1 MTSADEGFGQAP
13 GGIARILIVLAIGT
27 LAFAFRRR
35 RGGGRQGP
43 AHAKDTRRPDAVQP
57 VPPVPPVQ
65 QDGNPGS
72 PGLPRSQSPPWLDAE
87 APATKDD
94 PGRRGGGR
102 HAGGRESSAP
112 PRNQGSHRA
121 PAAGSAP
128 APAERAPAD
137 PAPPG
142 QNWDAGPVQPPGWI
156 VADASEQ
163 AAEIWREA
171 RDQAATSLADA
182 QQEAS
187 ELVRRASDQAAVT
200 LAAAER
206 QAAEIRANVL
216 KLSAGLNGAAGV
228 QDDGSFAPESAA
240 NEPPGQKPGR
250 QASRTPGPTNLWPYA

>member
-1 MTSADEGFGQAP
+1 MTSADEGSGTAR
-13 GGIARILIVLAIGT
+13 GGILRILMVLAIGT
-27 LAFAFRRR
+27 LALAFRRRR

-43 AHAKDTRRPDAVQP
+43 AHAKDTRRPNA
-57 VPPVPPVQ
+57 VPPGPPGPP
-65 QDGNPGS
+65 DGNPGL
-72 PGLPRSQSPPWLDAE
+72 PGLPGSQSPPWLDAE
-87 APATKDD
+87 APAIEDA

-102 HAGGRESSAP
+102 HAAGRESSGP
-112 PRNQGSHRA
+112 TRNQGSHRA
-121 PAAGSAP
+121 PAGGS
-128 APAERAPAD
+128 
-137 PAPPG
+137 
-142 QNWDAGPVQPPGWI
+142 I

-182 QQEAS
+182 EQEAS

-216 KLSAGLNGAAGV
+216 RLSTELN
-228 QDDGSFAPESAA
+228 ESAA
-240 NEPPGQKPGR
+240 SEPAGPKPGR